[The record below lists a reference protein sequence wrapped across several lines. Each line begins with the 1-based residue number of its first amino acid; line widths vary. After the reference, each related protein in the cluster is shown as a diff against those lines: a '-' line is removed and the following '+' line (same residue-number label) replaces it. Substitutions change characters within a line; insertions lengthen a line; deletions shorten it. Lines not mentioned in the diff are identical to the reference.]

1 MKYSLVALLT
11 LFSSITIA
19 QTIQCPA
26 DLTIELFDL
35 DTDYATYGQPT
46 ASGPGTY
53 DISQSITTVNS
64 SCNGVVILLTY
75 DLIDQATLTS
85 VASCDQVLTVNQ
97 VTAEDFTF
105 PEDFTVAQGTL
116 DDIDPEITGQVEP
129 YDFIEF
135 SNSAVGYGDEVF
147 NNNGRVRVVRTWSIF
162 DFCSGELTQHDQII
176 IIESLIS
183 IGSGPLPVVSCNT
196 NEEVIVDR
204 VILTTDVPSYTVFYG
219 TCATSQTDLTGF
231 VNCVAALNDIPS
243 DNSFTIELEK
253 GEYLNGVSTLDLV
266 LTQRHILG
274 IKPLESDCHLISAD
288 VNNDGSI
295 TAVDLLETRK
305 LILGI
310 NETFPRSPSWKF
322 FNDNS
327 GNPFIINDDLKFR
340 KSEFPL
346 TPLVVKAIKIG
357 DVNDSAR

>member
-11 LFSSITIA
+11 LFSSIAIA
-19 QTIQCPA
+19 QTIQCPS

-46 ASGPGTY
+46 ISGPGTY
-53 DISQSITTVNS
+53 DISQSITTVNNN
-64 SCNGVVILLTY
+64 CNGLESIITY
-75 DLIDQATLTS
+75 DLIDQATFNS
-85 VASCDQVLTVNQ
+85 VASCDQAITVNQ
-97 VTAEDFTF
+97 ATSEDFTF

-116 DDIDPEITGQVEP
+116 DDIDPELTGQVEP
-129 YDFIEF
+129 YEFLEF
-135 SNSAVGYGDEVF
+135 SYSVAAYNDEIL
-147 NNNGRVRVVRTWSIF
+147 NNNGRVRVVRTWSIL
-162 DFCSGELTQHDQII
+162 DWCSGKLREHDQII

-183 IGSGPLPVVSCNT
+183 IGSGPLSVMSCNT

-204 VILTTDVPSYTVFYG
+204 VILTTDVPSYTVDYG
-219 TCATSQTDLTGF
+219 NCATSQTDLTGF
-231 VNCVAALNDIPS
+231 VNCVAALNDIPA
-243 DNSFTIELEK
+243 NNNFTVELEK

-266 LTQRHILG
+266 LIQRHILG
-274 IKPLESDCHLISAD
+274 IEALVSDCDLISAD
-288 VNNDGSI
+288 VNSDDNI
-295 TAVDLLETRK
+295 TAVDLLELRK

-310 NETFPRSPSWKF
+310 NATFPRSPSWKF
-322 FNDNS
+322 FNVNS
-327 GNPFIINDDLKFR
+327 GNPFMVNDDLKFR